1 MVRCEDLVQLIRG
14 SKSLD
19 QISKE
24 RDAYDLSFRLL
35 RKYEYILRKG
45 YDPSKDRDIF
55 IKGIISE
62 IASKFSSK
70 RIQFSLPD
78 AEEISSKILDILKSM
93 DKDFRSLCG
102 LYFQLKKLRRKEI
115 DQMIDLVKG
124 IG

>member
-1 MVRCEDLVQLIRG
+1 MVRCEDLVQLIRM
-14 SKSLD
+14 SNSLKQLSGD
-19 QISKE
+19 
-24 RDAYDLSFRLL
+24 RDAYDLSFKLL

-78 AEEISSKILDILKSM
+78 AEIISSKILDILMSM
-93 DKDFRSLCG
+93 DRDLRSLCSV
-102 LYFQLKKLRRKEI
+102 YFQLKKLGKWEI
-115 DQMIDLVKG
+115 NQLIDLVRG
-124 IG
+124 